1 MPLTHLDDGRL
12 LLLEEIGK
20 GGMASVRRVRCLRSG
35 EHRAV
40 KILAPH
46 LSKRGALRQR
56 FLREAQVLKGLEHPG
71 ICRVFGAGIDQGL
84 PWIEL
89 ELVQGQ
95 SLHHWMRHHK
105 RPMPPDMAVSA
116 MLEVCEALAYAHQ
129 QGVIHRDLKPE
140 NILVDPHQHVR
151 VVDFGIA
158 RLLDAA
164 GTTRTGIMMGS
175 LGFMAPEQRDDAKR
189 VDARADVYS
198 LCASLGTLLSYRD
211 PRALDQMLEVL
222 SETVPESLLRVVVRG
237 VASDAGHRHQD
248 LAALIRRLRRTQ
260 GELAEAPV
268 SLSLHL
274 PLAQA

>member
-35 EHRAV
+35 EQRAV

-56 FLREAQVLKGLEHPG
+56 FLREAQVLKSLEHPG
-71 ICRVFGAGIDQGL
+71 ICRVYAAGIDQGL

-95 SLHHWMRHHK
+95 SLHHWMRHH
-105 RPMPPDMAVSA
+105 RQPMPPGMAVTA
-116 MLEVCEALAYAHQ
+116 MLGVCEAVAYAHG

-140 NILVDPHQHVR
+140 NILVDPQERVR

-175 LGFMAPEQRDDAKR
+175 MGFMAPEQKDDAKR
-189 VDARADVYS
+189 VDARADVFS

-211 PRALDQMLEVL
+211 PRALDEMLEVL
-222 SETVPESLLRVVVRG
+222 SETVSEALLRVVVRG
-237 VASDAGHRHQD
+237 VASDAEHRHQD
-248 LAALIRRLRRTQ
+248 VGALIRRLRRAQ
-260 GELAEAPV
+260 GELQQAPSPN
-268 SLSLHL
+268 SLYL
-274 PLAQA
+274 PLQA